1 MLSTDTLCKSK
12 AIKYNVGGQ
21 IFSRTVWLIFF
32 QSLFSYTTFYV
43 PFFVSLY
50 QVRICVCLCHS
61 CSNRVEAWTRDVQFL
76 LRQEGRPVTQ
86 LVGNMS
92 TVRIMG
98 KDWETTDKAT
108 QWIHRRAE
116 SSNQPFA
123 LYLGLEL
130 PHPYKTKSLGP
141 TAGGSTFLTSPYWLQ
156 KACFFFALFLSV
168 WTPLLHN
175 YITYLNH
182 SKISYLTHPGVFWA
196 HRCSKMDSN
205 GCHAPCGLLFHFYQK
220 LQWFFHSG
228 GSKTH

>member
-1 MLSTDTLCKSK
+1 MLSTDPLCKSK
-12 AIKYNVGGQ
+12 AIAPCVGGQ

-32 QSLFSYTTFYV
+32 QSLFSYTMYFYV

-50 QVRICVCLCHS
+50 QVGICVCLCHS

-108 QWIHRRAE
+108 RWIHSRAE

-156 KACFFFALFLSV
+156 KACFFYVFFLNV
-168 WTPLLHN
+168 WIPLLHN
-175 YITYLNH
+175 YITY
-182 SKISYLTHPGVFWA
+182 SYVNQSNFFLFYTP
-196 HRCSKMDSN
+196 RCLLSTSLFRN
-205 GCHAPCGLLFHFYQK
+205 GFQ
-220 LQWFFHSG
+220 
-228 GSKTH
+228 